1 MDEPD
6 GTDPNR
12 SPPHKRPKT
21 VHFPAWVSSWRFNAH
36 ANDVPEVNS
45 LSTHLATTG
54 QPGNAEPGTGELQ
67 PFASDDNPSTTEQ
80 HNTES
85 GKAESN
91 VNQTAKTHLR
101 LPLELREI
109 VYCCAIRRECS
120 CGFPSGLNQAR
131 TTLDKDHSAKAC
143 EMETFQFNSSS
154 TLRVFAE
161 LSHTHFE
168 NYSGFMP
175 RVDAKI
181 LVFESASFP
190 GAPVL
195 NG

>member
-12 SPPHKRPKT
+12 SVKT
-21 VHFPAWVSSWRFNAH
+21 SMKKIIKSAWVSSWRFNAH

-109 VYCCAIRRECS
+109 VYCCAIRRECV
-120 CGFPSGLNQAR
+120 GM
-131 TTLDKDHSAKAC
+131 
-143 EMETFQFNSSS
+143 EMGSNHRFIHVVPET
-154 TLRVFAE
+154 RAVVF
-161 LSHTHFE
+161 LQ
-168 NYSGFMP
+168 
-175 RVDAKI
+175 D
-181 LVFESASFP
+181 
-190 GAPVL
+190 
-195 NG
+195 